1 MPVQEAAVLRALVD
15 RCRRA
20 GRPRDFR
27 LCAGFRTP
35 APAPRAGIL
44 HDQKFFE
51 SRAVPGRQPIG
62 PARHLG
68 ASRDSKWFALGSSA
82 LSEFWPARPE
92 QNAIVARPPLFSP

>member
-1 MPVQEAAVLRALVD
+1 VLRALATDVSE
-15 RCRRA
+15 R

-51 SRAVPGRQPIG
+51 SRVVPGRQPIG
-62 PARHLG
+62 PAMALS
-68 ASRDSKWFALGSSA
+68 ASRDRKWFALGSNA
-82 LSEFWPARPE
+82 LSELGPARPE
-92 QNAIVARPPLFSP
+92 EVAVLARPQLFSARD